1 MRHYDKVKFKITFA
15 RMILMNLLMRFLVKN
30 LKTGAVLILLL
41 CVYPGKSQDNISHA
55 ASGTSVENKMNP
67 DTTVSLVYH
76 DTLIVQSYSKF
87 DLPVN
92 MKVGSKISAISLGLF
107 FPDNY
112 LDITGMELTGVAQG
126 YYFNVKDSLFFMAW
140 SNITPIEIT
149 ENSPV
154 ITLHL
159 KSLDLTGL
167 TSTLKLELDVASE
180 FADESANVIDGV
192 ILEVPEILWPA
203 PDPEDTLSGR
213 YIKVYPNPFKENTI
227 VEFYLESDSH
237 VKITLCNVAGESLSP
252 VTDASYAKGFH
263 QVPVSAVNFSKGI
276 CLLKFEADDGVKGWK
291 ELIKVFPIR

>member
-1 MRHYDKVKFKITFA
+1 MHLQMRNAIKNT
-15 RMILMNLLMRFLVKN
+15 LPGLVLVLFICNFCISAQYHESDEFQEINDNK
-30 LKTGAVLILLL
+30 AVF
-41 CVYPGKSQDNISHA
+41 V
-55 ASGTSVENKMNP
+55 
-67 DTTVSLVYH
+67 DTTVSLIYD

-92 MKVGSKISAISLGLF
+92 MQVGSKISAISLGLF

-149 ENSPV
+149 DNSPV

-159 KSLDLTGL
+159 KTLDLTGL
-167 TSTLKLELDVASE
+167 TSTLKLELEVNSE

-192 ILEVPEILWPA
+192 VLSIPEIMWPA

-213 YIKVYPNPFKENTI
+213 YLKVYPNPFKENTI

-263 QVPVSAVNFSKGI
+263 QLPVSAVKFSKGI
-276 CLLKFEADDGVKGWK
+276 CLLKFEADDGVKSWK